1 MRVWKWKGE
10 VVCMMG
16 MGVLLSPIDFILMIA
31 LYIYANKY
39 RAEKCNTLLDCS
51 VVNDDIQ
58 QAAV

>member
-1 MRVWKWKGE
+1 MMR
-10 VVCMMG
+10 

-31 LYIYANKY
+31 LYIYANKH

-58 QAAV
+58 QPAV

>member
-16 MGVLLSPIDFILMIA
+16 MGVLLSPIDFILVIA
-31 LYIYANKY
+31 SYIYANKH

-51 VVNDDIQ
+51 LVNEEKQ
-58 QAAV
+58 QPAV

>member
-31 LYIYANKY
+31 LYIYANKH
-39 RAEKCNTLLDCS
+39 RAEKRNTLFDCS

>member
-1 MRVWKWKGE
+1 
-10 VVCMMG
+10 MMG

-31 LYIYANKY
+31 LYIYANKH
-39 RAEKCNTLLDCS
+39 RAEKRNTLFDCS

>member
-1 MRVWKWKGE
+1 MT
-10 VVCMMG
+10 G
-16 MGVLLSPIDFILMIA
+16 MGVFLSPIDFILIIA
-31 LYIYANKY
+31 LYIYANKH